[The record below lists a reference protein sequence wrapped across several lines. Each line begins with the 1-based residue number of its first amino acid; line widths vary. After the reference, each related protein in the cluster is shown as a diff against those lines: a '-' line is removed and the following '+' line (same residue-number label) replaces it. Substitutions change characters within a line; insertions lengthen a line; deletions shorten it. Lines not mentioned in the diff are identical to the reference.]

1 MLEDPKRFGLDLS
14 ASQRRAIK
22 KMVGAEQYL
31 ALYDQFCIKG
41 FVERQKQDLEQ
52 RKALG
57 GKHHD
62 EKRKELEYNAAAAKY
77 MCDRFKWS
85 RVDDA
90 RLDDLIDNAQAYELE
105 LAETEL
111 AAFRSLKGDAKTRA
125 VYKALQTQA
134 FLQRNEADIRKREVN
149 QQMGWVSVPCMSPFA
164 STLAG
169 LPAREWRGSVVLL
182 MCGGK
187 VRLAGSPPAPD
198 VGFIFFHVLSRVR
211 AGTFDAGSG
220 SSSRAQQ
227 GQRGRLPTTVPRRP
241 SIKR

>member
-1 MLEDPKRFGLDLS
+1 MELGWDTSAGVKSEDIDSVLEDPKRFGLELS

-57 GKHHD
+57 GKHSD
-62 EKRKELEYNAAAAKY
+62 EKKKELEYNAAAAKY

-90 RLDDLIDNAQAYELE
+90 RVDDLIDNAQAYELE

-149 QQMGWVSVPCMSPFA
+149 QQMGWVSVPDMSLA
-164 STLAG
+164 SAPSCWASCARVARRCRDADLREQVFSLARG
-169 LPAREWRGSVVLL
+169 EPACS
-182 MCGGK
+182 
-187 VRLAGSPPAPD
+187 
-198 VGFIFFHVLSRVR
+198 
-211 AGTFDAGSG
+211 
-220 SSSRAQQ
+220 
-227 GQRGRLPTTVPRRP
+227 
-241 SIKR
+241 